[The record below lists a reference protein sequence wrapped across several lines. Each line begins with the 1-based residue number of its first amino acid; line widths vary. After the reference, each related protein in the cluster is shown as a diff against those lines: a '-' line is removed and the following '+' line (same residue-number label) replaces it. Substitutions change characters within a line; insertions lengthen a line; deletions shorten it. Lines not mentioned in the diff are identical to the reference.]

1 MGSYMPTLAD
11 YSKVSWIQSQS
22 LALLYRWPKFLD
34 KRKFGSVAHKKLSS
48 ICSKISLSSGLLCLY
63 FVSGFIFLCD
73 ACCSFQTER
82 RKFLVCYSYIGES
95 LIRWVFNQLK
105 SLTDR
110 STFFLKNYLEGGGG
124 SRGSKS
130 KETFSGGAALTNS
143 VGRGAGLKKNLQIL
157 DLHLWEWSHI
167 INNLHSGQKIPQY
180 PGVPWLSMVL
190 ADLFFH
196 YLHKYYKEKML
207 LAHLQVYWKPWI
219 LNWNCG
225 CNCKYLKI
233 DTLTCSLMKEA

>member
-22 LALLYRWPKFLD
+22 LALLYRLPKFLD

-48 ICSKISLSSGLLCLY
+48 ICSKISQSSGLLCLY

-110 STFFLKNYLEGGGG
+110 STFFLQNYLEGGG

-130 KETFSGGAALTNS
+130 KETFSGGGRIDEFGREGCWSEKKSPDFRSPSLGMKSYHKQLTFWAENPS
-143 VGRGAGLKKNLQIL
+143 IS
-157 DLHLWEWSHI
+157 WSSLVVHGF
-167 INNLHSGQKIPQY
+167 S
-180 PGVPWLSMVL
+180 WLVL
-190 ADLFFH
+190 SLF
-196 YLHKYYKEKML
+196 
-207 LAHLQVYWKPWI
+207 
-219 LNWNCG
+219 
-225 CNCKYLKI
+225 
-233 DTLTCSLMKEA
+233 T

>member
-48 ICSKISLSSGLLCLY
+48 ICSKISKSSGFLCLY

-73 ACCSFQTER
+73 ACCSFQTKR

-95 LIRWVFNQLK
+95 LIRWVFNKLK

-110 STFFLKNYLEGGGG
+110 STFFLQNYLEGG

-130 KETFSGGAALTNS
+130 KETFSGGGPHWRIRSGGCWSEKKSPDFRSPSLGMKSYHKQLTFWAENPS
-143 VGRGAGLKKNLQIL
+143 IS
-157 DLHLWEWSHI
+157 WSSLVVHGF
-167 INNLHSGQKIPQY
+167 S
-180 PGVPWLSMVL
+180 WLVL
-190 ADLFFH
+190 SLF
-196 YLHKYYKEKML
+196 
-207 LAHLQVYWKPWI
+207 
-219 LNWNCG
+219 
-225 CNCKYLKI
+225 
-233 DTLTCSLMKEA
+233 T

>member
-48 ICSKISLSSGLLCLY
+48 IYSKISQSSGLLCLY

-110 STFFLKNYLEGGGG
+110 STFFQMLLLFINTLYYGRCYLLIVI
-124 SRGSKS
+124 SI
-130 KETFSGGAALTNS
+130 N
-143 VGRGAGLKKNLQIL
+143 
-157 DLHLWEWSHI
+157 HI
-167 INNLHSGQKIPQY
+167 IN
-180 PGVPWLSMVL
+180 W
-190 ADLFFH
+190 DC
-196 YLHKYYKEKML
+196 
-207 LAHLQVYWKPWI
+207 KP
-219 LNWNCG
+219 
-225 CNCKYLKI
+225 
-233 DTLTCSLMKEA
+233 

>member
-1 MGSYMPTLAD
+1 MGSFMPTLAD
-11 YSKVSWIQSQS
+11 YSKVSWIQNQS

-48 ICSKISLSSGLLCLY
+48 ICSKISKSSGFLCFY

-73 ACCSFQTER
+73 ACCSFQTKR

-110 STFFLKNYLEGGGG
+110 STFFLKNYLEGGG

-143 VGRGAGLKKNLQIL
+143 IGGGCWSEKKSP
-157 DLHLWEWSHI
+157 DLRSPSLEMKSYHKQLTFWAENPSISWSSLVVHGF
-167 INNLHSGQKIPQY
+167 S
-180 PGVPWLSMVL
+180 WLVL
-190 ADLFFH
+190 SLF
-196 YLHKYYKEKML
+196 
-207 LAHLQVYWKPWI
+207 
-219 LNWNCG
+219 
-225 CNCKYLKI
+225 
-233 DTLTCSLMKEA
+233 T

>member
-48 ICSKISLSSGLLCLY
+48 ICSKISKSSGFLCFY

-73 ACCSFQTER
+73 ACCSFQTKR

-95 LIRWVFNQLK
+95 LIRWVFNKLK

-110 STFFLKNYLEGGGG
+110 STFFLQNYLEGG

-143 VGRGAGLKKNLQIL
+143 VGGCWSEKKSPDFRSPSLGMKSYHKQLTFWAENPSIS
-157 DLHLWEWSHI
+157 WSSLVVHGF
-167 INNLHSGQKIPQY
+167 S
-180 PGVPWLSMVL
+180 WLVL
-190 ADLFFH
+190 SLFR
-196 YLHKYYKEKML
+196 
-207 LAHLQVYWKPWI
+207 
-219 LNWNCG
+219 
-225 CNCKYLKI
+225 
-233 DTLTCSLMKEA
+233 

>member
-48 ICSKISLSSGLLCLY
+48 ICSKISKSSGFLCFY

-73 ACCSFQTER
+73 ACCSFQTKR
-82 RKFLVCYSYIGES
+82 RKFLVCCSYIGES
-95 LIRWVFNQLK
+95 LITWLFNQLK

-110 STFFLKNYLEGGGG
+110 STFFCKITWRGG

-130 KETFSGGAALTNS
+130 KETFSGGGLHWRIRS
-143 VGRGAGLKKNLQIL
+143 GGGAGLKKI
-157 DLHLWEWSHI
+157 SR
-167 INNLHSGQKIPQY
+167 
-180 PGVPWLSMVL
+180 
-190 ADLFFH
+190 F
-196 YLHKYYKEKML
+196 
-207 LAHLQVYWKPWI
+207 
-219 LNWNCG
+219 
-225 CNCKYLKI
+225 
-233 DTLTCSLMKEA
+233 

>member
-48 ICSKISLSSGLLCLY
+48 ICSKISKSSGFLCLY

-110 STFFLKNYLEGGGG
+110 STFFLQNYLEGGGVG
-124 SRGSKS
+124 GLNQKRHFRGGRIDEFGREGCWSEKKS
-130 KETFSGGAALTNS
+130 PDFRSPSLGMKSYHKQLTFWAENPSIS
-143 VGRGAGLKKNLQIL
+143 
-157 DLHLWEWSHI
+157 WSSLVVHGF
-167 INNLHSGQKIPQY
+167 S
-180 PGVPWLSMVL
+180 WLVL
-190 ADLFFH
+190 SLF
-196 YLHKYYKEKML
+196 
-207 LAHLQVYWKPWI
+207 
-219 LNWNCG
+219 
-225 CNCKYLKI
+225 
-233 DTLTCSLMKEA
+233 T

>member
-34 KRKFGSVAHKKLSS
+34 KRKFGSVAHKNLSS
-48 ICSKISLSSGLLCLY
+48 ICSKFQNHPASYACIS
-63 FVSGFIFLCD
+63 FL
-73 ACCSFQTER
+73 ASFSCVMHVVHSKQKE

-110 STFFLKNYLEGGGG
+110 STFFLQNYLEGGG

-143 VGRGAGLKKNLQIL
+143 IGGGGCWSEKKSP
-157 DLHLWEWSHI
+157 DLRSPSLGMKSYHKQLTFWAENPSISWSSLVVHGF
-167 INNLHSGQKIPQY
+167 S
-180 PGVPWLSMVL
+180 WLVL
-190 ADLFFH
+190 SLF
-196 YLHKYYKEKML
+196 
-207 LAHLQVYWKPWI
+207 
-219 LNWNCG
+219 
-225 CNCKYLKI
+225 
-233 DTLTCSLMKEA
+233 T

>member
-48 ICSKISLSSGLLCLY
+48 ICSKISKSSGFLCLY

-73 ACCSFQTER
+73 ACCSFQTKR
-82 RKFLVCYSYIGES
+82 RKFLVCYSYIKES

-110 STFFLKNYLEGGGG
+110 STFFLQNYLEGGGVG
-124 SRGSKS
+124 GLNQ
-130 KETFSGGAALTNS
+130 ETFSGGGAALTNS
-143 VGRGAGLKKNLQIL
+143 IGGGGGWSEKKSP
-157 DLHLWEWSHI
+157 DLRSPSLGMNSYHKQLTFWAENPSISWSSLVVHGF
-167 INNLHSGQKIPQY
+167 S
-180 PGVPWLSMVL
+180 WLVL
-190 ADLFFH
+190 SLF
-196 YLHKYYKEKML
+196 
-207 LAHLQVYWKPWI
+207 
-219 LNWNCG
+219 
-225 CNCKYLKI
+225 
-233 DTLTCSLMKEA
+233 T

>member
-34 KRKFGSVAHKKLSS
+34 KRKFGSVAHKNLSS
-48 ICSKISLSSGLLCLY
+48 ICSKFQNHPASYACIS
-63 FVSGFIFLCD
+63 FL
-73 ACCSFQTER
+73 ASFSCVMHVVHSKQKE

-110 STFFLKNYLEGGGG
+110 STFFLQNYLEGGG

-143 VGRGAGLKKNLQIL
+143 IGGGGAGLKKNLQIW

-233 DTLTCSLMKEA
+233 DKLTCSLMKEA

>member
-11 YSKVSWIQSQS
+11 YSEVSWIQSQS

-48 ICSKISLSSGLLCLY
+48 ICSKISKSSGFLCFY

-73 ACCSFQTER
+73 ACCSFQTKR

-95 LIRWVFNQLK
+95 LIRWVFNKLK

-110 STFFLKNYLEGGGG
+110 STFFLQNYLEGG

-143 VGRGAGLKKNLQIL
+143 VGGCWSEKKSPDFRSPSLGMKSYHKQLTFWAENPSIS
-157 DLHLWEWSHI
+157 WSSLVVHGF
-167 INNLHSGQKIPQY
+167 S
-180 PGVPWLSMVL
+180 WLVL
-190 ADLFFH
+190 SLF
-196 YLHKYYKEKML
+196 
-207 LAHLQVYWKPWI
+207 
-219 LNWNCG
+219 
-225 CNCKYLKI
+225 
-233 DTLTCSLMKEA
+233 T

>member
-11 YSKVSWIQSQS
+11 YSEVSRIQSQS
-22 LALLYRWPKFLD
+22 LALLYRWPKF
-34 KRKFGSVAHKKLSS
+34 
-48 ICSKISLSSGLLCLY
+48 
-63 FVSGFIFLCD
+63 
-73 ACCSFQTER
+73 Q
-82 RKFLVCYSYIGES
+82 
-95 LIRWVFNQLK
+95 
-105 SLTDR
+105 
-110 STFFLKNYLEGGGG
+110 
-124 SRGSKS
+124 
-130 KETFSGGAALTNS
+130 ETFSGGAALTNS
-143 VGRGAGLKKNLQIL
+143 VGGGGGAGLKKNLQIW

-180 PGVPWLSMVL
+180 PGVLWLSMVL

-196 YLHKYYKEKML
+196 YLHKYYKGKML

>member
-48 ICSKISLSSGLLCLY
+48 ICSKISQSSGLLCLY

-110 STFFLKNYLEGGGG
+110 STFFLQNYLEGGG

-130 KETFSGGAALTNS
+130 KETFSGGGRIDEF
-143 VGRGAGLKKNLQIL
+143 GRGGCWSEKKSPDFRSPSLGMKSYHKQLTFWAENPSIS
-157 DLHLWEWSHI
+157 WSSLVVHGF
-167 INNLHSGQKIPQY
+167 S
-180 PGVPWLSMVL
+180 WLVL
-190 ADLFFH
+190 SLF
-196 YLHKYYKEKML
+196 
-207 LAHLQVYWKPWI
+207 
-219 LNWNCG
+219 
-225 CNCKYLKI
+225 
-233 DTLTCSLMKEA
+233 T

>member
-11 YSKVSWIQSQS
+11 YSEVSRIQSQS
-22 LALLYRWPKFLD
+22 LAPLYRRPIFLD

-48 ICSKISLSSGLLCLY
+48 IYSKISKSSDFLCLY

-73 ACCSFQTER
+73 ACCSFQTKR

-95 LIRWVFNQLK
+95 LIRWVFNKLK

-110 STFFLKNYLEGGGG
+110 STFFQQNYQEGG

-143 VGRGAGLKKNLQIL
+143 VGGVLVWKKI
-157 DLHLWEWSHI
+157 SR
-167 INNLHSGQKIPQY
+167 
-180 PGVPWLSMVL
+180 
-190 ADLFFH
+190 F
-196 YLHKYYKEKML
+196 
-207 LAHLQVYWKPWI
+207 
-219 LNWNCG
+219 
-225 CNCKYLKI
+225 
-233 DTLTCSLMKEA
+233 

>member
-48 ICSKISLSSGLLCLY
+48 ICSKISKSSGFLCLY

-73 ACCSFQTER
+73 ACCSFQTKR

-110 STFFLKNYLEGGGG
+110 STFFLQNYLEGRG

-143 VGRGAGLKKNLQIL
+143 IGGGVLVWKKISRF
-157 DLHLWEWSHI
+157 EISI
-167 INNLHSGQKIPQY
+167 SGNEVI
-180 PGVPWLSMVL
+180 S
-190 ADLFFH
+190 
-196 YLHKYYKEKML
+196 
-207 LAHLQVYWKPWI
+207 
-219 LNWNCG
+219 
-225 CNCKYLKI
+225 
-233 DTLTCSLMKEA
+233 

>member
-1 MGSYMPTLAD
+1 MGSYIPTLAD

-48 ICSKISLSSGLLCLY
+48 ICSKISKSSGFLCLY

-73 ACCSFQTER
+73 ACCSFQTKR
-82 RKFLVCYSYIGES
+82 RKFLVCCSYIGES
-95 LIRWVFNQLK
+95 LITWLFNQLK

-110 STFFLKNYLEGGGG
+110 STFFCKITWRGG

-143 VGRGAGLKKNLQIL
+143 VGGGAGLKKNLQIW

-233 DTLTCSLMKEA
+233 DKLTCSLMKEA

>member
-48 ICSKISLSSGLLCLY
+48 ICSKISKSSGFLCLY

-73 ACCSFQTER
+73 ACCSFQTKR
-82 RKFLVCYSYIGES
+82 RKFLVCYFYIGES

-110 STFFLKNYLEGGGG
+110 STFLLQNCLEGGVGG
-124 SRGSKS
+124 LNQKRH
-130 KETFSGGAALTNS
+130 FRGGAALTNS
-143 VGRGAGLKKNLQIL
+143 AGGGAGLKKNLQIW
-157 DLHLWEWSHI
+157 DLHL
-167 INNLHSGQKIPQY
+167 
-180 PGVPWLSMVL
+180 
-190 ADLFFH
+190 
-196 YLHKYYKEKML
+196 
-207 LAHLQVYWKPWI
+207 
-219 LNWNCG
+219 
-225 CNCKYLKI
+225 
-233 DTLTCSLMKEA
+233 